1 MRFLYSRDTWRIE
14 YQDDE
19 GKARTKV
26 SGLAPPKTDLAG
38 ENLSKQAYA
47 DAMVQ
52 FRRKAMSM
60 WNALDKSDRPRFDL
74 TEDA

>member
-1 MRFLYSRDTWRIE
+1 M
-14 YQDDE
+14 
-19 GKARTKV
+19 
-26 SGLAPPKTDLAG
+26 SGLAPPKTDFAG

-74 TEDA
+74 NEDA